1 MQLILDKPGTFL
13 SVKNGML
20 HISNEEGQRDI
31 PVDKVSSVHLS
42 KAVAVTSE
50 ALMLAVENEIEVL
63 LIDRRGNPIARLWSN
78 KYGSV
83 ATIRKNQLAF
93 SQNKEAASWIKNL
106 LAKKMDNMT
115 ALLLILVSPGRENEK
130 DIHTVINDL
139 EKIKE
144 KILQEPGDTVPE
156 IAAALRGYEGSASRK
171 YFQCISSYLP
181 EQYRF
186 ESRSQHPAYDMFNC
200 LLNYAYGMLY
210 GKCEGALIRA
220 GIDPYVGILHRDEYN
235 RPVMVYDFIEQ
246 FRVWA
251 DYTVIHLCM
260 QQVIFPDFFDIE
272 NGTFFLNSSGK
283 RILIQ
288 SFNDYLD
295 EVVTISGLERSRN
308 THIDLAAQNL
318 ATMLKNFLTPR

>member
-1 MQLILDKPGTFL
+1 MQLILDKAGSYL
-13 SVKNGML
+13 SVKNGMF
-20 HISNEEGQRDI
+20 HVSHDEGERDI
-31 PVDKVSSVHLS
+31 PVDRVSSIHLS

-50 ALMLAVENEIEVL
+50 ALMLAVDNEIEVL
-63 LIDRRGNPIARLWSN
+63 LVDRKGNVLARLWSN

-93 SQNKEAASWIKNL
+93 SQSKDAAVWVRNL
-106 LAKKMDNMT
+106 MVRKIDNMT
-115 ALLLILVSPGRENEK
+115 ALLMILVSPDHENEK
-130 DIHTVINDL
+130 HILTVIAEL
-139 EKIKE
+139 EKMKE
-144 KILQEPGDTVPE
+144 KILQEPGDTVSE

-171 YFQCISSYLP
+171 YFQCISTYLP

-186 ESRSQHPAYDMFNC
+186 DGRSQHPALDMFNC

-220 GIDPYVGILHRDEYN
+220 GIDPYVGIFHRDEYN

-272 NGTFFLNSSGK
+272 NGAFYLNSAGK

-288 SFNDYLD
+288 SLNDYLD
-295 EVVTISGLERSRN
+295 EVVTIGGLERSRS
-308 THIDLAAQNL
+308 THIELAAQNL
-318 ATMLKNFLTPR
+318 ATMLKNFLSPR